1 MIITETLDIPELVIP
16 FYRGDTAVKRIL
28 LASDPATSMPI
39 ETRIASAIT
48 VTSGSASVTVNYS
61 TLLLAGMTLYTAD
74 SDALVIGVIASVGS
88 GTATLTSNA
97 TFGYSGAYKVGIGWE
112 DAVDNVVCELTR
124 FGSNDAVISLE
135 LGDGITLD
143 GDWATLDFTATAT
156 QVRADKYQGDFRA
169 LLADGDTVMTLFQII
184 TAPFTQN
191 RSQQP

>member
-1 MIITETLDIPELVIP
+1 MITETLDIPELVIP

-28 LASDPATSMPI
+28 LASDPGTDATP
-39 ETRIASAIT
+39 SAIVAT
-48 VTSGSASVTVNYS
+48 AGSPNVTINYS
-61 TLLLAGMTLYTAD
+61 SLLLAGMTLYTAD

-97 TFGYSGAYKVGIGWE
+97 TFSYSGAYKVGIGWE

-143 GDWATLDFTATAT
+143 GDWATLDFTATLT

-169 LLADGDTVMTLFQII
+169 LLADGVTVLTLFQII

>member
-28 LASDPATSMPI
+28 LASDVGTIVATAGSPNV
-39 ETRIASAIT
+39 T
-48 VTSGSASVTVNYS
+48 VTNSS
-61 TLLLAGMTLYTAD
+61 LLLAGMNLYD
-74 SDALVIGVIASVGS
+74 SNGEDIGTILSVGS
-88 GTATLTSNA
+88 GTAVLTANVVTS
-97 TFGYSGAYKVGIGWE
+97 YSGAYKVGIGWE

-191 RSQQP
+191 RSSQP